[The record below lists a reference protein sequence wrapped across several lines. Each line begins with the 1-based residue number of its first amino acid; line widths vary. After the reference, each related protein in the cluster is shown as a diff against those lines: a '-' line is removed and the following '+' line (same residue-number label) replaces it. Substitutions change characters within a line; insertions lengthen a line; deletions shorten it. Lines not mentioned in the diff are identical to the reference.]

1 MANLLIIIFISATL
15 FLSVFNVEAKEL
27 DLNDLEALII
37 KVSKKFSRTYCNT
50 FKFGISNDGAMEFA
64 LGETN
69 KEFSKNKLYRYLN
82 SEDLKNNIIANIE
95 NECQVYE
102 LPELD
107 LSSLDIG
114 NS

>member
-1 MANLLIIIFISATL
+1 MANLFIIFFISTS
-15 FLSVFNVEAKEL
+15 FFFSVFNVEAKEL
-27 DLNDLEALII
+27 DKSELDGLII

-69 KEFSKNKLYRYLN
+69 KEFSKNKLYQYLN
-82 SEDLKNNIIANIE
+82 SEDLKNNIISNIE

-107 LSSLDIG
+107 LTRLDID
-114 NS
+114 NN